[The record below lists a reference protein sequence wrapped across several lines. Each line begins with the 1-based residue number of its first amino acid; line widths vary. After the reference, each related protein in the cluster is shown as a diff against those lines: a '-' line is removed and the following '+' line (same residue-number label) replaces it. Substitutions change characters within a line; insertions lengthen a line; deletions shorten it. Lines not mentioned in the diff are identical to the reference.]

1 MADSDGISERLR
13 GILFI
18 ILSASSFAAVDGL
31 SKALA
36 DTQSVGQIVWA
47 RYALALPVLILTT
60 PRAQWRR
67 LFKTTRPAS
76 QLSRGLMPLAVSGTM
91 VLAVR
96 YLPLAEATVILFSA
110 PFLVVALS
118 VPFLGERV
126 HPASWVGVVVGFAAV
141 LLVARPGFGEISKY
155 TIFPLAA
162 AVFFALF
169 QLVTRRLAATGERAQ
184 TTLAWTLA
192 VGTVAATPVALMTW
206 APVTPSA
213 WLLMIAL
220 GVVFGLAQAFMVRAF
235 AHAPAGV
242 LAPFGYAQIIAATIF
257 GMIVFGAIPDVWTLL
272 GVAMIIAAGVYVA
285 RSQTS

>member
-31 SKALA
+31 SKVLA

-60 PRAQWRR
+60 PRAHWRT

-285 RSQTS
+285 RSQTN

>member
-1 MADSDGISERLR
+1 M
-13 GILFI
+13 
-18 ILSASSFAAVDGL
+18 

-60 PRAQWRR
+60 PRAHWRT

>member
-60 PRAQWRR
+60 PRAHWRT

>member
-47 RYALALPVLILTT
+47 RYALHDDYHDTIQPVLILTT
-60 PRAQWRR
+60 PRAHWRT

-141 LLVARPGFGEISKY
+141 LLVARPGFGEI
-155 TIFPLAA
+155 
-162 AVFFALF
+162 
-169 QLVTRRLAATGERAQ
+169 
-184 TTLAWTLA
+184 
-192 VGTVAATPVALMTW
+192 
-206 APVTPSA
+206 
-213 WLLMIAL
+213 
-220 GVVFGLAQAFMVRAF
+220 
-235 AHAPAGV
+235 
-242 LAPFGYAQIIAATIF
+242 
-257 GMIVFGAIPDVWTLL
+257 
-272 GVAMIIAAGVYVA
+272 
-285 RSQTS
+285 

>member
-60 PRAQWRR
+60 PRAHWRT

-272 GVAMIIAAGVYVA
+272 GVAMSIAAGVYVA